1 MRKEE
6 IKMIIPKYKGRILQ
20 EAKRY
25 NNFILFEDPKTK
37 IKICYTYEQL
47 DRKQDKP
54 KKTER

>member
-1 MRKEE
+1 
-6 IKMIIPKYKGRILQ
+6 MIIPKYKGRILQ